1 MVQNMESSVKKV
13 IEPVMS
19 YEELLLNQINYCA
32 KILDDHFMICVNH
45 LMNIIP
51 EEVEE
56 EVLRRFKKI
65 EKSIKNFLNEDR
77 CRSLNSSSNE
87 GELLRSYVDEIYKN
101 YDEDFHRY
109 KRFVYRLVRVYC
121 GQGHI
126 GVEEILLMFRIIVN
140 VLEESGLLG
149 LKNKGL
155 YVGRV
160 NVSQQFNQG
169 SLQK

>member
-1 MVQNMESSVKKV
+1 
-13 IEPVMS
+13 
-19 YEELLLNQINYCA
+19 
-32 KILDDHFMICVNH
+32 
-45 LMNIIP
+45 MNIIP

-56 EVLRRFKKI
+56 EVLRRFNKI
-65 EKSIKNFLNEDR
+65 VKPIKNFLNEDR

-109 KRFVYRLVRVYC
+109 KRFVYGLVRAYC
-121 GQGHI
+121 GRGYI
-126 GVEEILLMFRIIVN
+126 GLEKILLMFRIIVN

-160 NVSQQFNQG
+160 NVSQ
-169 SLQK
+169 

>member
-1 MVQNMESSVKKV
+1 MVQNMESSIKKV

-32 KILDDHFMICVNH
+32 KILDDHFLACVER
-45 LMNIIP
+45 LMDIIP
-51 EEVEE
+51 KEVEE
-56 EVLRRFKKI
+56 EVLRRFRKI
-65 EKSIKNFLNEDR
+65 LKPVINFLNDDR

-87 GELLRSYVDEIYKN
+87 GKLLRSYVDEIYN
-101 YDEDFHRY
+101 SYDEDFRLY
-109 KRFVYRLVRVYC
+109 ERFVYYLVLVYC
-121 GQGHI
+121 NQSSYI
-126 GVEEILLMFRIIVN
+126 PNVKALLKFRIIID

-160 NVSQQFNQG
+160 NVSQ
-169 SLQK
+169 